1 MAPWPLGRFGLS
13 FSWFAYFVLGAA
25 LAYGGPMLS
34 LLRIFQRSGGL
45 LTTAAALLGFAFY
58 GIALL
63 SVDLVEDPSRAL
75 QILAIFLLLSLVFI
89 LLLVWAVRRAV
100 ARVRRPLETAV
111 AATSR
116 LASMSG
122 RGGRGAVQ
130 FLGRKSAAA
139 GEWVTHTGRS
149 VRRRASRASGF
160 LFRRRRRDP
169 GAPATPPAAG
179 VFPIYIL
186 GGSGSRGME

>member
-1 MAPWPLGRFGLS
+1 
-13 FSWFAYFVLGAA
+13 
-25 LAYGGPMLS
+25 MLS

-139 GEWVTHTGRS
+139 GEWVTHT

-160 LFRRRRRDP
+160 LFRRRRRGP